1 MASEFFRFPFSRK
14 RLNMATSK
22 NLRKSKAR
30 HSNDPRRPFSPEILH
45 RAQKLAG
52 RYQVVVWRDEE
63 EKEFF
68 GRGVELPLAMGD
80 GRTADECIRS
90 TREAFVAVLATL
102 LEAGLPTPSPALE
115 GKRDQQVNIRLT
127 SDERLVLEAAARRSG
142 FTGVSDFV
150 RTAALAGAKN

>member
-1 MASEFFRFPFSRK
+1 
-14 RLNMATSK
+14 
-22 NLRKSKAR
+22 LRKSNGR
-30 HSNDPRRPFSPEILH
+30 RSNDPRRPFAPEILH
-45 RAQKLAG
+45 RAQKLAA
-52 RYQVVVWRDEE
+52 RYQVVVWRDDDERE
-63 EKEFF
+63 YL

-80 GRTADECIRS
+80 GKSPDECVKN

-102 LEAGLPTPSPALE
+102 LEAGHPTPSPASE

-150 RTAALAGAKN
+150 RTAALAGARN